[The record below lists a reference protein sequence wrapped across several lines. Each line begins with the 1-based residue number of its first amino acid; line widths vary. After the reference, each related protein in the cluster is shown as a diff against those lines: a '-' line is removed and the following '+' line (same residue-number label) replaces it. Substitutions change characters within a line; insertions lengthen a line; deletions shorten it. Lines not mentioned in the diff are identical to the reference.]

1 MEHKSKFN
9 CVYSSIS
16 EDGEM
21 FCMITYSKCIKSCE
35 FKYDCKHCLDKR
47 KCPECVVSDP
57 EL

>member
-9 CVYSSIS
+9 CIYSSIS

-21 FCMITYSKCIKSCE
+21 FCMITYSKCIESCQ
-35 FKYDCKHCLDKR
+35 FKYDCKHCLNKR
-47 KCPECVVSDP
+47 KCPECVADP